1 MAEDCAMKDFSK
13 DEWGLVL
20 AGGGGKGAY
29 QAGAFKALWEYGIQ
43 DYITAVSGA
52 SVGAL
57 NAVLFA
63 NKDIKAAGAA
73 CFNGAAAVPCSG
85 GGSRFPSAV
94 PANRRGQRAV

>member
-1 MAEDCAMKDFSK
+1 MKDFSK

-57 NAVLFA
+57 NAVLLPIRTSRRPGRHGRA
-63 NKDIKAAGAA
+63 
-73 CFNGAAAVPCSG
+73 SRL
-85 GGSRFPSAV
+85 GSFSQSSHR
-94 PANRRGQRAV
+94 